1 MAAVETP
8 TEFRAEAKYVRA
20 APRKAQLVVAEIRG
34 LPVGEARTVLTFMTR
49 AAARDVAKVLASAVA
64 NAENHPDYNGEDLV
78 VSAAVVGSGPTLKRW
93 RARARGRVGRIKK
106 RTCHIT
112 IRLTTVE
119 PEVTTRR
126 GAKAAAE
133 APKRTR
139 RAKAE
144 APMAPATEAS
154 AAGEPEA
161 EAVSAEVEAPAEEKP
176 KPARTRRAKPK
187 PEEEGA
193 AAPAEEKSKPTRT
206 RRAKPKPVDEERVA
220 GRGEAGD
227 LAREKKPAEATDTAE
242 TAEKPKRASRKKPAA
257 AAKADPETSDETTPV
272 EGDDN

>member
-20 APRKAQLVVAEIRG
+20 APRKAQLVVSEIRG

-193 AAPAEEKSKPTRT
+193 AAPAEEKPATSRA
-206 RRAKPKPVDEERVA
+206 RAK
-220 GRGEAGD
+220 
-227 LAREKKPAEATDTAE
+227 KKPAEATDTAE